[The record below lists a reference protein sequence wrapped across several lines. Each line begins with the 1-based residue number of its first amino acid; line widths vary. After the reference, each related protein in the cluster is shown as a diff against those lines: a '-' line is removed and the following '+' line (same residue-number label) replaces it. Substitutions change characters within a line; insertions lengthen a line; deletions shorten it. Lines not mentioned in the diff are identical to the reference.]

1 MNRTD
6 PENRAF
12 VTLVDLIEQSVMT
25 SAATAFTSQ
34 LVGSD
39 NFSKYALDDGRV
51 SGLSSASM
59 NPLEDD
65 IAESDIRL
73 KTDVRK
79 VGTTVYGL
87 PLYHFRYVGRDELYE
102 GVMAQDV
109 VDVMPSAVLRGEDG
123 FLRVK
128 YGSLGISMRQVA

>member
-1 MNRTD
+1 MMNKTRHQNKTF
-6 PENRAF
+6 A
-12 VTLVDLIEQSVMT
+12 TLMDVIEQSGMT
-25 SAATAFTSQ
+25 TAAAALTGQ

-39 NFSKYALDDGRV
+39 DISDFVDDGDVPR
-51 SGLSSASM
+51 LSSASM

-65 IAESDIRL
+65 IAVSDLRL
-73 KTDVRK
+73 KTDICK

-87 PLYHFRYVGRDELYE
+87 PLYHFRYKGQETVYE

-109 VDVMPSAVLRGEDG
+109 VDVMPSAVLQGEDG
-123 FLRVK
+123 FLRVN

>member
-1 MNRTD
+1 
-6 PENRAF
+6 
-12 VTLVDLIEQSVMT
+12 
-25 SAATAFTSQ
+25 
-34 LVGSD
+34 
-39 NFSKYALDDGRV
+39 
-51 SGLSSASM
+51 M

-87 PLYHFRYVGRDELYE
+87 PLYHFRYKGQETVYE

-109 VDVMPSAVLRGEDG
+109 VDVMPSAVLQGEDG